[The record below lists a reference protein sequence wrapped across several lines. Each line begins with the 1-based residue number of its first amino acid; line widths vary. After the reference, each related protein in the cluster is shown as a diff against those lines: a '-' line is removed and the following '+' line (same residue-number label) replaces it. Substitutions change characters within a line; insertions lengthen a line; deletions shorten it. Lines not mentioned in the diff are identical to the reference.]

1 MDITTVAGR
10 RSLEVRREPYWRAEG
25 GAYLGFRCTGQNGIG
40 AWIGRVGDGSKQ
52 HYQALG
58 KFGDY
63 REAAKALNAWLDQRQ
78 TNKSTGIAND
88 SLTVVD
94 ACRIYLEWARMTKG
108 EGRAIA
114 CPTNILEASVTVR
127 ASGKRKKEIA
137 PHRIAAIRPADLTK
151 PDIKAWR
158 DGLIDGPEVD
168 APRAKRSTASRHFK
182 QFIAVL
188 NHAHR
193 EQLVASNMAWSGV
206 PDFSNYVATARE
218 SHRYLTPEERL
229 RLLDA
234 ADPAVCDFLALMAL
248 TGARPIELQRL
259 TVADYDTHAHELKLW
274 RYKGKSRAKRV
285 RHVPVDS
292 LPGVGA
298 VVKRV
303 VKGKLPAAPMFSQA
317 QEFWII
323 PVKHAA
329 RAAGL
334 SHPLGR
340 RLDLDF
346 QPRIRLRSR

>member
-127 ASGKRKKEIA
+127 ASGKRKKNRAA
-137 PHRIAAIRPADLTK
+137 PHRGHSPGRPDEARHQGVARRPDRRPGSRRAEGQAFDRK
-151 PDIKAWR
+151 PSFQAVHRRAESRPPGTTGRQQHGVVWR
-158 DGLIDGPEVD
+158 P
-168 APRAKRSTASRHFK
+168 
-182 QFIAVL
+182 
-188 NHAHR
+188 
-193 EQLVASNMAWSGV
+193 
-206 PDFSNYVATARE
+206 
-218 SHRYLTPEERL
+218 
-229 RLLDA
+229 
-234 ADPAVCDFLALMAL
+234 
-248 TGARPIELQRL
+248 
-259 TVADYDTHAHELKLW
+259 
-274 RYKGKSRAKRV
+274 
-285 RHVPVDS
+285 
-292 LPGVGA
+292 
-298 VVKRV
+298 
-303 VKGKLPAAPMFSQA
+303 
-317 QEFWII
+317 
-323 PVKHAA
+323 
-329 RAAGL
+329 
-334 SHPLGR
+334 
-340 RLDLDF
+340 
-346 QPRIRLRSR
+346 